1 MCLIPPAD
9 VMAYERKP
17 KAKSTALRTQ
27 RNARPNYTTT
37 RMSTKPTA
45 YGKGAYGA
53 LGVTSFSDKER
64 VGLVLPTD
72 GSFEVSKFIINAGE
86 IESFPWLAKHG
97 ALFEKYRFT
106 KLIYRFRT
114 QQPTTA
120 AGSLQLAFD
129 SDPSD
134 AAPVNGTAMSNLTR
148 YMDKPVW
155 SQDCVLHVPCKADWK
170 YVKTADDASRT
181 TSEKRDEDHGLLFV
195 STEGVAVG
203 TPALPIGALE
213 VEYTCEFKSKAIEQ
227 LSPTPS
233 SSSGLLEIVGEF
245 VASNPSRLAFEVQ
258 ENNAGVSNGV
268 DNDQFVL
275 SNGTYMIYAGWIAGT
290 ESGRV
295 LSVLVNGIIRSDASS
310 IDHSTWIVIVVDDA
324 NPAELEFSG
333 TGAGTAAQM
342 KAIFHKIA

>member
-1 MCLIPPAD
+1 
-9 VMAYERKP
+9 MAYERKP
-17 KAKSTALRTQ
+17 KAKTVAKRAPRASRS
-27 RNARPNYTTT
+27 NYTST

-64 VGLVLPTD
+64 VGLVLPTN

-86 IESFPWLAKHG
+86 LGSFPWLAKHG

-134 AAPVNGTAMSNLTR
+134 AAPLNGTAMSNLTR

-155 SQDCVLHVPCKADWK
+155 SQDCVLNVPCKSDWK
-170 YVKTADDASRT
+170 YVKTNDDASRS

-227 LSPTPS
+227 LSEGPVTVTGPVFY
-233 SSSGLLEIVGEF
+233 EIF
-245 VASNPSRLAFEVQ
+245 NDAASTSFTCTIT
-258 ENNAGVSNGV
+258 ENDAGITQGINNTTINMAPGK
-268 DNDQFVL
+268 
-275 SNGTYMIYAGWIAGT
+275 YMIYTQWIAAGL
-290 ESGRV
+290 ESNLAVSVNLSDGR
-295 LSVLVNGIIRSDASS
+295 DASIVDLGVWTTATVPDDGTQGTFS
-310 IDHSTWIVIVVDDA
+310 ATGHNASTGGLQLISTGRMKVIF
-324 NPAELEFSG
+324 L
-333 TGAGTAAQM
+333 
-342 KAIFHKIA
+342 KL